1 VLETGKQARRR
12 GLFGRRFLGHAERSP
27 TRGRVERTE
36 GSGPCKFLMS
46 RDATRSHHDDTSMH
60 GPFRYTFYQRAH
72 REQEGPVKLWSPF
85 SWQAKAAMWPWCQ
98 KVGGPFRNDDG
109 RQRSG
114 TDMDGQ
120 KGGHISLSRRRE
132 WRRVASAQAPRGE
145 SGSEAIEPIT
155 QGMDRDAAEFAEL

>member
-1 VLETGKQARRR
+1 MTPACMGRSGIHFTRERIGSKQA
-12 GLFGRRFLGHAERSP
+12 LRS
-27 TRGRVERTE
+27 
-36 GSGPCKFLMS
+36 SGP
-46 RDATRSHHDDTSMH
+46 R
-60 GPFRYTFYQRAH
+60 
-72 REQEGPVKLWSPF
+72 F
-85 SWQAKAAMWPWCQ
+85 SWQAKEATWPWCQ

-114 TDMDGQ
+114 TDVDGQ

-132 WRRVASAQAPRGE
+132 WGRVASAQAPRGE